1 MFDKNVIVIFV
12 LALII
17 LFVWNYD
24 MPVVEGAKFN
34 NQTRNRGQAAIIR
47 SQAAASVAVPAAVS
61 APIAASV
68 SAASVKAPAT
78 IETAAQTPLPIDFN
92 EVKIYL
98 DTLKTYSED
107 AKKMAD
113 SIKSTTE
120 EYSKAYEAA
129 SSNLTKLS
137 DAAKANVDK
146 SKEIASK
153 IDATNKYITRT
164 ATDIQAQVN
173 SNNIVKNDIVARI
186 NEMKDIDKNVSTK
199 SIEVKNSEMNAKQS
213 EENAQKAL
221 AGILPTAANNVVS
234 QSGAKVE
241 GFTGFK
247 SSVLEG
253 YTVYSTPDSVAG
265 ATRADG
271 ENPNNGPANR
281 NAFDLEN
288 DLVDKINKFN
298 IAYYGFLTGTFKQ
311 GTTKYSETDVN
322 NAQLTLEATISDL
335 NNHITTKINGPNQI
349 SKAVFDAS
357 HNAVKTTAAQI
368 DTLRA
373 DLDMKM
379 QEIIKT
385 KHGVPMDHTMNR
397 DTAAYTTI
405 LWTALATSALY
416 FVFVKM
422 D

>member
-1 MFDKNVIVIFV
+1 MFDKNVIAIFV

-17 LFVWNYD
+17 LFVWNYNT
-24 MPVVEGAKFN
+24 PVVEGARFN
-34 NQTRNRGQAAIIR
+34 KPTRNRGQAAMIR
-47 SQAAASVAVPAAVS
+47 YSAAAPASVAVPAA
-61 APIAASV
+61 IATV
-68 SAASVKAPAT
+68 
-78 IETAAQTPLPIDFN
+78 AQTQLPVDFK
-92 EVKIYL
+92 EVQVYL
-98 DTLKTYSED
+98 DKLKTYSED
-107 AKKMAD
+107 AQKMAE
-113 SIKSTTE
+113 SVKSTTE
-120 EYSKAYEAA
+120 EYANAYEAA

-146 SKEIASK
+146 SEEAVKKVNAIYKDITSK
-153 IDATNKYITRT
+153 
-164 ATDIQAQVN
+164 ATDIQTQVN
-173 SNNIVKNDIVARI
+173 SNNIVKNDIDNKI
-186 NEMKDIDKNVSTK
+186 LTMKDINKNVS
-199 SIEVKNSEMNAKQS
+199 SNAIDVKNSAMNAQNS
-213 EENAQKAL
+213 AEDARKAL
-221 AGILPTAANNVVS
+221 AGILPTAANNVVLQS
-234 QSGAKVE
+234 SGAQSGDKVE

-247 SSVLEG
+247 SSILEG
-253 YTVYSTPDSVAG
+253 YTVYSNPDSVAG
-265 ATRADG
+265 AIRAVG
-271 ENPNNGPANR
+271 ENPRNGPANR

-298 IAYYGFLTGTFKQ
+298 QAYYGFLTGTFKQ

-322 NAQLTLEATISDL
+322 NARSTLEATISDL
-335 NNHITTKINGPNQI
+335 NAHITTKINGPNKI
-349 SKAVFDAS
+349 SKDVFDAS

-385 KHGVPMDHTMNR
+385 KHGVPMEHTMNR
-397 DTAAYTTI
+397 DVAAYTTI

>member
-1 MFDKNVIVIFV
+1 MFDKNVIAIFV

-17 LFVWNYD
+17 LFVWNYNT
-24 MPVVEGAKFN
+24 PVVEGARFN
-34 NQTRNRGQAAIIR
+34 KPTRNRGQAAMIR
-47 SQAAASVAVPAAVS
+47 YSAPASVAVPAA
-61 APIAASV
+61 IA
-68 SAASVKAPAT
+68 
-78 IETAAQTPLPIDFN
+78 TAAQTQLPVDFK
-92 EVKIYL
+92 EVQVYL
-98 DTLKTYSED
+98 DKLKTYSED
-107 AKKMAD
+107 AQKMAE
-113 SIKSTTE
+113 SVKSTTE
-120 EYSKAYEAA
+120 EYANAYEAA
-129 SSNLTKLS
+129 SSNLTKLT
-137 DAAKANVDK
+137 DAAKANVVK
-146 SKEIASK
+146 SEETATKVNTIYKDITSK
-153 IDATNKYITRT
+153 
-164 ATDIQAQVN
+164 ATDIQTQVN
-173 SNNIVKNDIVARI
+173 SNNIVKNDIDNKI
-186 NEMKDIDKNVSTK
+186 LTMKDIDKNVSSNAIDAKK
-199 SIEVKNSEMNAKQS
+199 SAMRAKQS

-221 AGILPTAANNVVS
+221 AGILPTAANNVVLQSGGAQSGVS
-234 QSGAKVE
+234 QSGGAQSGDKVE

-253 YTVYSTPDSVAG
+253 YTVYA
-265 ATRADG
+265 
-271 ENPNNGPANR
+271 NPNSAAKK

-288 DLVDKINKFN
+288 ELVDKINKFN
-298 IAYYGFLTGTFKQ
+298 IAYYGVLSGAVKQ
-311 GTTKYSETDVN
+311 GTSPSRSYNSGD
-322 NAQLTLEATISDL
+322 LTTPLAELNTAIEDL
-335 NNHITTKINGPNQI
+335 RLHIVSNVDGPYKTNGPNKI

>member
-1 MFDKNVIVIFV
+1 
-12 LALII
+12 
-17 LFVWNYD
+17 
-24 MPVVEGAKFN
+24 
-34 NQTRNRGQAAIIR
+34 
-47 SQAAASVAVPAAVS
+47 
-61 APIAASV
+61 
-68 SAASVKAPAT
+68 
-78 IETAAQTPLPIDFN
+78 
-92 EVKIYL
+92 
-98 DTLKTYSED
+98 
-107 AKKMAD
+107 MAD
-113 SIKSTTE
+113 SVKSTTE
-120 EYSKAYEAA
+120 EYSKAYEAS

-186 NEMKDIDKNVSTK
+186 NEMKDIDKNVSAK

-213 EENAQKAL
+213 AEDSRKAL
-221 AGILPTAANNVVS
+221 AGILPTAANNVVLQS
-234 QSGAKVE
+234 GGAQSDGAQSGAKVE

-271 ENPNNGPANR
+271 ENPSNGPVNR

-298 IAYYGFLTGTFKQ
+298 QAYYGFLTGTVKQ

-322 NAQLTLEATISDL
+322 NARLTLEATISDL
-335 NNHITTKINGPNQI
+335 NTHITNKINGSNKI

>member
-1 MFDKNVIVIFV
+1 MFDKNVVAIFV

-17 LFVWNYD
+17 LFVWNYN
-24 MPVVEGAKFN
+24 MPVVEGARFN
-34 NQTRNRGQAAIIR
+34 NQTRNRGQAAMIR
-47 SQAAASVAVPAAVS
+47 YS
-61 APIAASV
+61 AAASV
-68 SAASVKAPAT
+68 SAPAAIST
-78 IETAAQTPLPIDFN
+78 VAQTPLPIDFK
-92 EVKIYL
+92 EVQVYL
-98 DTLKTYSED
+98 DKLKTYSED
-107 AKKMAD
+107 AQKMAD
-113 SIKSTTE
+113 SVKSTTE

-137 DAAKANVDK
+137 EEAKLNVSK
-146 SKEIASK
+146 SEEIASK
-153 IDATNKYITRT
+153 IDATNKDITSKS
-164 ATDIQAQVN
+164 TDIQAQVN
-173 SNNIVKNDIVARI
+173 SNNIVKNDIDNKI
-186 NEMKDIDKNVSTK
+186 LTMKDIDKNVSAK
-199 SIEVKNSEMNAKQS
+199 SIEVKNSEMSAKQS
-213 EENAQKAL
+213 AEDSRKAL

-234 QSGAKVE
+234 QSGDGTQSGGAVE
-241 GFTGFK
+241 GFAGFK

-253 YTVYSTPDSVAG
+253 YTVYS
-265 ATRADG
+265 
-271 ENPNNGPANR
+271 NPNSAAKK
-281 NAFDLEN
+281 NAFELEN
-288 DLVDKINKFN
+288 ELVAKINNFN
-298 IAYYGFLTGTFKQ
+298 TAYYNKANLT
-311 GTTKYSETDVN
+311 
-322 NAQLTLEATISDL
+322 APLTELKTAIEVLRSHLVSNDGVGGS
-335 NNHITTKINGPNQI
+335 NKI

-357 HNAVKTTAAQI
+357 HNAVKTTAAKI

>member
-1 MFDKNVIVIFV
+1 MFDKNVITIFV

-17 LFVWNYD
+17 LFVWNYNT
-24 MPVVEGAKFN
+24 PVIEGARFN
-34 NQTRNRGQAAIIR
+34 KRTKNKGKAV
-47 SQAAASVAVPAAVS
+47 ASVAVPAV
-61 APIAASV
+61 
-68 SAASVKAPAT
+68 
-78 IETAAQTPLPIDFN
+78 IETATQTPLPIDFN

-98 DTLKTYSED
+98 DKLKTYSED

-113 SIKSTTE
+113 SVKSTTE
-120 EYSKAYEAA
+120 EYSNAYEAV

-137 DAAKANVDK
+137 DAAKTNVDK
-146 SKEIASK
+146 IEKIADK
-153 IDATNKYITRT
+153 IYATNKEITRK

-186 NEMKDIDKNVSTK
+186 NEIKDIDKNVSLNA
-199 SIEVKNSEMNAKQS
+199 IDVKNSAMSAKQS
-213 EENAQKAL
+213 AEDSRKVL
-221 AGILPTAANNVVS
+221 AGILPTAANNVVL
-234 QSGAKVE
+234 QSGGTQSGDKVE

-253 YTVYSTPDSVAG
+253 YTVYSNPDS
-265 ATRADG
+265 ADG
-271 ENPNNGPANR
+271 VAPHNGPAGR
-281 NAFDLEN
+281 NAFELEN

-298 IAYYGFLTGTFKQ
+298 QAYYGFLTGTFKQ
-311 GTTKYSETDVN
+311 GTTKYSEKDVN
-322 NAQLTLEATISDL
+322 EARTTLEATISDL
-335 NNHITTKINGPNQI
+335 NAHITTKINGPNKI
-349 SKAVFDAS
+349 SKDVFDAS
-357 HNAVKTTAAQI
+357 HNAVKTTADQI
-368 DTLRA
+368 DNLRA

>member
-34 NQTRNRGQAAIIR
+34 NQTKNRGQSAIIR
-47 SQAAASVAVPAAVS
+47 YSAAASVAAPA
-61 APIAASV
+61 AASV
-68 SAASVKAPAT
+68 KAPAVASVAAPAAASVKAPAT

-98 DTLKTYSED
+98 DKLKTYSED

-113 SIKSTTE
+113 SVKSTTE
-120 EYSKAYEAA
+120 EYSNAYEAA

-146 SKEIASK
+146 SEEIASK
-153 IDATNKYITRT
+153 IDATNKDITRT

-186 NEMKDIDKNVSTK
+186 NEMKDIDKNVS
-199 SIEVKNSEMNAKQS
+199 SNAIEVKNSAMNAQNS
-213 EENAQKAL
+213 AEDARKAL
-221 AGILPTAANNVVS
+221 AGILPTAANNVVLQS
-234 QSGAKVE
+234 GDGGAQSGAKVE
-241 GFTGFK
+241 GFSGFK

-253 YTVYSTPDSVAG
+253 YTVYS
-265 ATRADG
+265 
-271 ENPNNGPANR
+271 NPNSAAKK
-281 NAFDLEN
+281 NAFELEN
-288 DLVDKINKFN
+288 ELVIKINNFN
-298 IAYYGFLTGTFKQ
+298 TAYYNKANLTTPLAELNAAIEDLRLHIV
-311 GTTKYSETDVN
+311 STDGVGGSN
-322 NAQLTLEATISDL
+322 
-335 NNHITTKINGPNQI
+335 KI
-349 SKAVFDAS
+349 SKDVFDDR
-357 HNAVKTTAAQI
+357 HNTVKTTAAQI

>member
-17 LFVWNYD
+17 LYIWNYD
-24 MPVVEGAKFN
+24 MQVVEGAKFN
-34 NQTRNRGQAAIIR
+34 NQTKNRGQAAIIR
-47 SQAAASVAVPAAVS
+47 YSAAASVAVPAA
-61 APIAASV
+61 
-68 SAASVKAPAT
+68 AASVKAPAT

-98 DTLKTYSED
+98 DKLKTYSED

-113 SIKSTTE
+113 SVKSTTE

-137 DAAKANVDK
+137 DTAKANVDK
-146 SKEIASK
+146 SEEIASK
-153 IDATNKYITRT
+153 IDATNKDITRT
-164 ATDIQAQVN
+164 ATDIRTQVN

-186 NEMKDIDKNVSTK
+186 NEMKDIDKNVSAK

-213 EENAQKAL
+213 AEDSRKAL
-221 AGILPTAANNVVS
+221 AGILPTAANNVVL
-234 QSGAKVE
+234 QSGGAQSGGAQSGDGTQSGGAVE

-253 YTVYSTPDSVAG
+253 YTVYS
-265 ATRADG
+265 
-271 ENPNNGPANR
+271 NPNLPQGKSNNSS
-281 NAFDLEN
+281 FDLEN
-288 DLVDKINKFN
+288 TLVDKINNFN
-298 IAYYGFLTGTFKQ
+298 IAYYGFLTN
-311 GTTKYSETDVN
+311 TKTQTELNTALS
-322 NAQLTLEATISDL
+322 QLNTAIAALQ
-335 NNHITTKINGPNQI
+335 TKIDEINVDPNKI
-349 SKAVFDAS
+349 SKAVFDDR

>member
-1 MFDKNVIVIFV
+1 
-12 LALII
+12 
-17 LFVWNYD
+17 
-24 MPVVEGAKFN
+24 
-34 NQTRNRGQAAIIR
+34 
-47 SQAAASVAVPAAVS
+47 
-61 APIAASV
+61 
-68 SAASVKAPAT
+68 
-78 IETAAQTPLPIDFN
+78 
-92 EVKIYL
+92 
-98 DTLKTYSED
+98 
-107 AKKMAD
+107 MAD
-113 SIKSTTE
+113 SVKSTTE
-120 EYSKAYEAA
+120 EYSKVYEAS

-137 DAAKANVDK
+137 DTAKANVDK
-146 SKEIASK
+146 SEEIASK
-153 IDATNKYITRT
+153 IDATNKDITSK

-186 NEMKDIDKNVSTK
+186 NEMKDIDKNVS
-199 SIEVKNSEMNAKQS
+199 SNAIDAKNSAMNAQNS
-213 EENAQKAL
+213 AEDARKAL

-234 QSGAKVE
+234 QSGGGAQSGAKVE
-241 GFTGFK
+241 GFAGFK

-253 YTVYSTPDSVAG
+253 YTVYS
-265 ATRADG
+265 
-271 ENPNNGPANR
+271 NPNLPQNR
-281 NAFDLEN
+281 SNNSAFDLEN
-288 DLVDKINKFN
+288 TLV
-298 IAYYGFLTGTFKQ
+298 
-311 GTTKYSETDVN
+311 
-322 NAQLTLEATISDL
+322 
-335 NNHITTKINGPNQI
+335 TKINNFNTAYYNKADLTSPLSELNTAIDNLQTKIDAIATDSNKI
-349 SKAVFDAS
+349 SNDVFYAR

>member
-1 MFDKNVIVIFV
+1 MFDKNVIAIFV

-17 LFVWNYD
+17 MFVWNYNT
-24 MPVVEGAKFN
+24 PVVEGARFN
-34 NQTRNRGQAAIIR
+34 NQTRNRGQAAMIR
-47 SQAAASVAVPAAVS
+47 SSAAASVAVPA
-61 APIAASV
+61 SV
-68 SAASVKAPAT
+68 AT
-78 IETAAQTPLPIDFN
+78 VAQTPLPVDFK
-92 EVKIYL
+92 EVQVYL
-98 DTLKTYSED
+98 DKLKTYSED

-113 SIKSTTE
+113 SVKSTTE
-120 EYSKAYEAA
+120 AYSKTYEAA

-146 SKEIASK
+146 SEE
-153 IDATNKYITRT
+153 T
-164 ATDIQAQVN
+164 ATKVNAIYKDITSKATEIQTQVN
-173 SNNIVKNDIVARI
+173 SNNIVKNEIVARI
-186 NEMKDIDKNVSTK
+186 NEIKDINKNVS
-199 SIEVKNSEMNAKQS
+199 SNAIDVNNSAMRAKQS

-221 AGILPTAANNVVS
+221 AGILPTAANNVVL
-234 QSGAKVE
+234 QSGGAQSGGAQSGGAVE

-253 YTVYSTPDSVAG
+253 YTVYSNPDSAVGVA
-265 ATRADG
+265 
-271 ENPNNGPANR
+271 PLNGPANR

-298 IAYYGFLTGTFKQ
+298 QAYYNKADLTIPLSQ
-311 GTTKYSETDVN
+311 LNSAIEDLQLHIVN
-322 NAQLTLEATISDL
+322 I
-335 NNHITTKINGPNQI
+335 NNRPNKI
-349 SKAVFDAS
+349 SKTVFDAS

>member
-1 MFDKNVIVIFV
+1 M
-12 LALII
+12 
-17 LFVWNYD
+17 
-24 MPVVEGAKFN
+24 
-34 NQTRNRGQAAIIR
+34 
-47 SQAAASVAVPAAVS
+47 
-61 APIAASV
+61 
-68 SAASVKAPAT
+68 
-78 IETAAQTPLPIDFN
+78 
-92 EVKIYL
+92 
-98 DTLKTYSED
+98 
-107 AKKMAD
+107 
-113 SIKSTTE
+113 
-120 EYSKAYEAA
+120 
-129 SSNLTKLS
+129 TKLS

-146 SKEIASK
+146 SEEIASE
-153 IDATNKYITRT
+153 IDATNKDITSK

-173 SNNIVKNDIVARI
+173 SNNIVKNDIVVRI
-186 NEMKDIDKNVSTK
+186 NEMKDIDKNVS
-199 SIEVKNSEMNAKQS
+199 SNAIDAKNSAMNAQNS
-213 EENAQKAL
+213 AEDSRKAL

-234 QSGAKVE
+234 QSGGAQSGDKVE

-265 ATRADG
+265 ATRAVG
-271 ENPNNGPANR
+271 ENPLNGPANR

-298 IAYYGFLTGTFKQ
+298 QAYYGFLTGTVKQ
-311 GTTKYSETDVN
+311 GTTTKYLETDVD
-322 NAQLTLEATISDL
+322 NARLTLEATISDL
-335 NNHITTKINGPNQI
+335 NAHITTKINGSNKI
-349 SKAVFDAS
+349 SQAIFDAS